1 MFLITSSVFF
11 LFKPFITQLKLA
23 ILEKTAYIS
32 AFFTT
37 GSGLNLT
44 LILKPLYIT
53 IIDTNIIKP
62 LNNSTKEPLNL
73 FLCLFNAKKTY

>member
-23 ILEKTAYIS
+23 ILEKTAYTS
-32 AFFTT
+32 VFFITD
-37 GSGLNLT
+37 SGLSLV

-53 IIDTNIIKP
+53 VINTNVIKP
-62 LNNSTKEPLNL
+62 LNNSTKKPLNL
-73 FLCLFNAKKTY
+73 FLCLFNVKETY